1 MEAAVRVGT
10 GAQRGKTGRE
20 NMMDNIAGVQGSNG
34 MHPARRSKTA
44 YRLLATP
51 APADSVELSGVMRLN
66 GVEGTVRLDRVMAVK
81 SQIDA
86 GTYFTPE
93 KLDAALD
100 RAFDQL
106 FGD

>member
-1 MEAAVRVGT
+1 
-10 GAQRGKTGRE
+10 
-20 NMMDNIAGVQGSNG
+20 MMDNVSGVRGTNG
-34 MHPARRSKTA
+34 MNPTRRTKTA
-44 YRLLATP
+44 YRPLETP
-51 APADSVELSGVMRLN
+51 KAADSVELSGVMRLR

-93 KLDAALD
+93 KLDAAFD

-106 FGD
+106 FG

>member
-1 MEAAVRVGT
+1 MV
-10 GAQRGKTGRE
+10 
-20 NMMDNIAGVQGSNG
+20 DNIGSVQGSNG
-34 MHPARRSKTA
+34 MNPARRAKTA
-44 YRLLATP
+44 YRVLETP
-51 APADSVELSGVMRLN
+51 ARADSVELSGVVRLN
-66 GVEGTVRLDRVMAVK
+66 GVEGAVRLDRVMAVK

-106 FGD
+106 FGE

>member
-1 MEAAVRVGT
+1 
-10 GAQRGKTGRE
+10 
-20 NMMDNIAGVQGSNG
+20 MMDNVSGVHGANG
-34 MHPARRSKTA
+34 MAPARRTKTA
-44 YRLLATP
+44 YRLLETP
-51 APADSVELSGVMRLN
+51 AQADSVELSGVMRLR

-106 FGD
+106 FG